1 MRTRHPLR
9 LEAIVLLLLLGA
21 PGAGRAQEGRLN
33 VTALRSERVDLY
45 ECGED
50 KKKTD
55 QKLTRAGFSGSL
67 PACSEPGSSLYL
79 RVHVNGQPYC
89 VRAYAVETD
98 KTVAVPDSKCI
109 QVAGK
114 QVNTGSNRGIGN
126 GCGR

>member
-9 LEAIVLLLLLGA
+9 LEAIVVLLLLAA
-21 PGAGRAQEGRLN
+21 PGAGRAQENRLN
-33 VTALRSERVDLY
+33 VTALRNERVDLY

-67 PACSEPGSSLYL
+67 PASSEPGSLYL
-79 RVHVNGQPYC
+79 SVHVNGQYC

>member
-9 LEAIVLLLLLGA
+9 LEAIVVLLLLA
-21 PGAGRAQEGRLN
+21 TPGAGRAQENRLN
-33 VTALRSERVDLY
+33 VTALRNERVDLY

-67 PACSEPGSSLYL
+67 PASSEPGSLYL

>member
-9 LEAIVLLLLLGA
+9 LEAIVVLLLLAA
-21 PGAGRAQEGRLN
+21 PGAGRAQENRLN
-33 VTALRSERVDLY
+33 VTGLRNERVDLY

-67 PACSEPGSSLYL
+67 PASSEPGSLYL